1 MEIQFVNFSN
11 LATLLSDHKI
21 NEFITIKIY
30 KLFYHSKNIIQYY
43 SIFYIFYWPNIGENL
58 GERNFHRIKTDQNKI
73 GLNTNLNLLTM
84 LLVSFQFIKSNDFL
98 IMTLR

>member
-30 KLFYHSKNIIQYY
+30 KLFYHSENIIQYY